1 MIRYLIIAM
10 GLLPVLSA
18 CGQRQEPAVPP
29 AAMEAA
35 PAKQS
40 QSEAQPATAA
50 FASELEL
57 QGVAFSVVC
66 PNSPGTNTV
75 TISTK
80 GLAED
85 NSTWSQEFDGVVTNA
100 EVADLNADGS
110 PEIYIYLKSHAD
122 DAKGSVLAYVANNR
136 KSLSMASMRSLD
148 DTPGA
153 AEGYRGGD
161 EFAVLEGVLGRR
173 FPVHHAAGAPTGRTR
188 QLQYVLKAGE
198 AGWLLQVDNIVE
210 F

>member
-1 MIRYLIIAM
+1 VIRHLIITM

-18 CGQRQEPAVPP
+18 CGQQQEPPAPP
-29 AAMEAA
+29 PSVEAA

-40 QSEAQPATAA
+40 ETEAEPIAA
-50 FASELEL
+50 SFASELEL
-57 QGVAFSVVC
+57 QGISFSVRC
-66 PNSPGTNTV
+66 PNAPGTNTV

-85 NSTWSQEFDGVVTNA
+85 NSTWSQEYDGMVTSA

-110 PEIYIYLKSHAD
+110 PEIYVYVRSHAD
-122 DAKGSVLAYVANNR
+122 DAKGSVIAYVANNR
-136 KSLSMASMRSLD
+136 KSLSMASMPSLD

-173 FPVHHAAGAPTGRTR
+173 FPIHDAAGAPTGRTR
-188 QLQYVLKAGE
+188 QLQYVLNAGE
-198 AGWLLQVDNIVE
+198 AGWLLQVDKIVE